1 MIPFA
6 GRAQNIP
13 ARPNPPR
20 LVNDFSHT
28 LSDQDR
34 DALEKKLV
42 AYDDSTSN
50 QVVVV
55 LVETLND
62 QPIEEYS
69 LKILRDWGVGNKTTN
84 NGVVIVAAI
93 KDHLIRIETGYG
105 LEGAIP
111 DITANQIIN
120 NDIKPSFRADNY
132 YEGLDKATTSII
144 AAAAG
149 EYQAPEGYSDR
160 GNNPK
165 RGLPV
170 GAIIFI
176 IILIIIFSS
185 RGGGGGGLLS
195 RRGGFVPMIFRR
207 RELGQPNLRF

>member
-1 MIPFA
+1 MKKYLRIIVVCLCLLPFVS
-6 GRAQNIP
+6 RAQNIP

-28 LSDQDR
+28 LSEQDR

-50 QVVVV
+50 QVVIV
-55 LVETLND
+55 LVESLND

-69 LKILRDWGVGNKTTN
+69 LKILRDWGVGNKKTN

-93 KDHLIRIETGYG
+93 KDHLVRIETGYG

-132 YEGLDKATTSII
+132 YEGLDKATTSI
-144 AAAAG
+144 
-149 EYQAPEGYSDR
+149 
-160 GNNPK
+160 
-165 RGLPV
+165 
-170 GAIIFI
+170 
-176 IILIIIFSS
+176 
-185 RGGGGGGLLS
+185 
-195 RRGGFVPMIFRR
+195 
-207 RELGQPNLRF
+207 